1 MVKRGHATKYSKK
14 AKKKSKGSGW
24 IDEESRSIG
33 RLGLG
38 IQQRKRW

>member
-1 MVKRGHATKYSKK
+1 MVKRGHAIKYSKK

-24 IDEESRSIG
+24 IDEENRSIG
-33 RLGLG
+33 RLV